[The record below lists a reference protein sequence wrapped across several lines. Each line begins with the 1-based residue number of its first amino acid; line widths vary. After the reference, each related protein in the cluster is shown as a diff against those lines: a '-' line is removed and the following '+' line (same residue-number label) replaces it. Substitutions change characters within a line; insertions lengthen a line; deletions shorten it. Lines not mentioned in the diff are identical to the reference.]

1 MEKQMDLFDQYLND
15 ELSGLERTH
24 FEQRLQE
31 DEAFRSS
38 FELHKNAIRAI
49 EFASIKDKM
58 SKISIEAQRSK
69 TVGIRSVV
77 AIAAGIALLVGAY
90 FFTLDRVEEP
100 LNYDQVFA
108 SIDFKD
114 PGLPTLMGDAHDDQD
129 LDNFMIAYKQ
139 NKYEE
144 ALEKGRTLA
153 AKKPN
158 SDTIQYYLAMT
169 LYEMDQFD
177 AASDILMNL
186 ETEPTPIGQKS
197 EWYLYMIDLK
207 KGDLIAAKAGIM
219 TIAEDTSHIFRMEAI
234 DALDVLEMT
243 EE

>member
-144 ALEKGRTLA
+144 ALEKGRALA

>member
-1 MEKQMDLFDQYLND
+1 MDLFDQYLND
-15 ELSGLERTH
+15 ELSALERTH
-24 FEQRLQE
+24 FEQRLEE
-31 DEAFRSS
+31 DEALRSS

-58 SKISIEAQRSK
+58 SKISLEAHRSK

-77 AIAAGIALLVGAY
+77 AIAAGIALLIAAY
-90 FFTLDRVEEP
+90 VFTLDRVEEP

-114 PGLPTLMGDAHDDQD
+114 PGLPTLMGDAHEDQD
-129 LDNFMIAYKQ
+129 LDNFMLAYKQ
-139 NKYEE
+139 NNYEE
-144 ALEKGRTLA
+144 ALEKGRALA
-153 AKKPN
+153 AIKPN
-158 SDTIQYYLAMT
+158 NDTIQYYLAMT
-169 LYEMDQFD
+169 LYEMDKFE
-177 AASDILMNL
+177 AASDILIDL
-186 ETEPTPIGQKS
+186 EMEPTPIGQKS

-219 TIAEDTSHIFRMEAI
+219 TIADDTSHIFRMEAI

>member
-1 MEKQMDLFDQYLND
+1 MDLFDQYLND
-15 ELSGLERTH
+15 ELSALERTH
-24 FEQRLQE
+24 FEQRLEE

-100 LNYDQVFA
+100 VNYDQVFA

-114 PGLPTLMGDAHDDQD
+114 PGLPTLMGDAHEDQEM
-129 LDNFMIAYKQ
+129 DNFMLAYKQ

-144 ALEKGRTLA
+144 ALEKGRALA
-153 AKKPN
+153 AIKPN

-177 AASDILMNL
+177 AASDILINL

-207 KGDLIAAKAGIM
+207 KGDLIAAKTGIM
-219 TIAEDTSHIFRMEAI
+219 TISEDTGHIFRMEAI
-234 DALDVLEMT
+234 DALSVLEMT

>member
-1 MEKQMDLFDQYLND
+1 MDLFDQYLND
-15 ELSGLERTH
+15 ELSGLEKTN
-24 FEQRLQE
+24 FEQRLE
-31 DEAFRSS
+31 SDEAFRSS

-58 SKISIEAQRSK
+58 SKISMEAQRSK

-114 PGLPTLMGDAHDDQD
+114 PGLPTLMGDTNEDQYLED
-129 LDNFMIAYKQ
+129 FMIAYKQ
-139 NKYEE
+139 SNYEE
-144 ALEKGRTLA
+144 ALEKGRALA
-153 AKKPN
+153 ATVPK

-169 LYEMDQFD
+169 LYEMEKFD
-177 AASDILMNL
+177 AASDILMDL
-186 ETEPTPIGQKS
+186 EMKPSSIGQKS

-207 KGDLIAAKAGIM
+207 KGDLIAAKAGMM